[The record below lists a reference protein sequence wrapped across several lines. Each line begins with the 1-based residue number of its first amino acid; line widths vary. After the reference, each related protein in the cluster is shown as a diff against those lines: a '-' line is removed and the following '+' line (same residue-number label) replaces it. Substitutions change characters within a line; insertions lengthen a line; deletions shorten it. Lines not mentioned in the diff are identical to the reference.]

1 MSDAKHT
8 PGPWETVGAKYI
20 WKTGDVGGAVAI
32 IAEPECESSNDFR
45 PVRIASE
52 RWEEAMANA
61 RLIAAAPELLEALK
75 ELRDFY
81 TDNFGLPAAKA
92 NAAIAK
98 AEGRES

>member
-61 RLIAAAPELLEALK
+61 RLIAAAPAQHNPRRRLSQSPFDHSR
-75 ELRDFY
+75 RDV
-81 TDNFGLPAAKA
+81 DQVVVGNDCVRLAQ
-92 NAAIAK
+92 
-98 AEGRES
+98 